1 MALPRCPLRL
11 ELDVME
17 PPPAP
22 LAEITLRP
30 RRSLSRGGF
39 IALMATLVAFNFTA
53 GIAFFLA
60 GAWPVVGFMG
70 LDVLL
75 VWIAFKLSYGSA
87 RQSEHLALYPDRL
100 ELLRRDA
107 WGRER
112 RVALQAY
119 WVRVELE
126 RAPSGIGRLL
136 LRSHGRATQL
146 GGFLPAD
153 ERVALASWLDEALAA
168 LRERRAVPPPV
179 QPKPS
184 TSFIE

>member
-1 MALPRCPLRL
+1 
-11 ELDVME
+11 ME
-17 PPPAP
+17 APARP
-22 LAEITLRP
+22 LAEVTLRP

-39 IALMATLVAFNFTA
+39 VALMAVLIAFNFAA

-75 VWIAFKLSYGSA
+75 VWIAFRLSYGSA

-119 WVRVELE
+119 WLRVELE

-146 GGFLPAD
+146 GGFLPAG
-153 ERVALASWLDEALAA
+153 ERAALAAWLAEALAA
-168 LRERRAVPPPV
+168 LRERRAIPEFA